1 MTLDPGVGTS
11 GTIYKAPHA
20 SSYDTPDPSTQD
32 TNALAVKSEQK
43 THTSRLSLGGCF
55 VSVDVFFFSISET
68 VVYIFILFERLYF
81 IFFIYDLKFSFSYLC
96 FDINFLQNFQIIK
109 HNIFL
114 NHQIN
119 KKYTIKQYN

>member
-55 VSVDVFFFSISET
+55 VSVDVFFFHFRDCSL
-68 VVYIFILFERLYF
+68 YIYFIREIVLYF
-81 IFFIYDLKFSFSYLC
+81 LHL
-96 FDINFLQNFQIIK
+96 
-109 HNIFL
+109 
-114 NHQIN
+114 
-119 KKYTIKQYN
+119 